1 MLLYGVSNVCNITYK
16 NTLRQKNARSN
27 HRPPPRH
34 LGGLAGTISTFGR
47 LHADYVVG

>member
-16 NTLRQKNARSN
+16 NTLCQKNARFN

-34 LGGLAGTISTFGR
+34 LGLSRNKSTFGR